1 MFMLGIR
8 SGFLPRSSASAV
20 GFRCFNV
27 KSTPRLGF
35 PCAYSDEE
43 TRKILNTLNEE
54 DVEQLYKYNISKYRL
69 KKIEGWRKKFGSFM
83 SLDQVLELDGFGITV
98 LRKFYDSIVQN
109 PKDAEAVAQ
118 KAIKKDVK
126 FTTPIFS
133 VNVIPK
139 IQSCVSLYVGLD
151 YVTWAKFKVSKDEPT
166 VLTGWNSFQINDRKL
181 HVSELIRNVT
191 QINQLI
197 PEADVYVVENP
208 AVAQT
213 VAMGSATQTNI
224 NVQKSQLI
232 AMIMLML
239 SNRVPESAEIVP
251 NVYFVKQYTSARL
264 FGIFVGNERVSAD
277 GVVRSLMERQ
287 IGPNEESV
295 EHVQSKLVIPSGL
308 KVVYEENDSAERE
321 FLGQSMLLG
330 LSFLRLCV
338 FKCEDSLK
346 IFRR

>member
-1 MFMLGIR
+1 MIPSRIFT
-8 SGFLPRSSASAV
+8 GFVPRCCLSTIHL
-20 GFRCFNV
+20 RDFNV

-35 PCAYSDEE
+35 PCAYSEEE
-43 TRKILNTLNEE
+43 TRKILSTLNEQ
-54 DVEQLYKYNISKYRL
+54 DVEELYKYNISKYRL

-98 LRKFYDSIVQN
+98 LRKFYDSIVDS
-109 PKDAEAVAQ
+109 PKNTEVAEQ
-118 KAIKKDVK
+118 KALKKDVK
-126 FTTPIFS
+126 FTTPIFP

-139 IQSCVSLYVGLD
+139 VQTCVSLYVGLD
-151 YVTWAKFKVSKDEPT
+151 YVTWAKFKVARDEPT
-166 VLTGWNSFQINDRKL
+166 ILTGWNSFEICDRKL

-191 QINQLI
+191 QINQLV

-239 SNRVPESAEIVP
+239 SNRVSEHAEIVP
-251 NVYFVKQYTSARL
+251 NVYFLKQYTSARL

-277 GVVRSLMERQ
+277 TVVRSLMERQ

-295 EHVQSKLVIPSGL
+295 KHVQSKVVIPSGL
-308 KVVYEENDSAERE
+308 KVLYEENDSAERE